1 MPAAVSVRQ
10 WWKLFL
16 TGRTK
21 GVYLALISFI
31 IYTILILYNRLD
43 LFHFVLNEIGLLA
56 SVGVLVDLVSH
67 LFNDSYKTDI
77 SKEEWIARFKK
88 GRTHDAY
95 GIVIQVAGS
104 AFDTEQLHLLYILWI
119 ALILEFYLVFRS
131 RFYH

>member
-43 LFHFVLNEIGLLA
+43 LFHFVLTEIGLLA

-67 LFNDSYKTDI
+67 LFNDAYKTDI

-95 GIVIQVAGS
+95 GIVIQVIGS
-104 AFDTEQLHLLYILWI
+104 AFDIGQLHLLYILWI
-119 ALILEFYLVFRS
+119 ALILEFYLIFRS

>member
-77 SKEEWIARFKK
+77 SKEEWIARFEK

-95 GIVIQVAGS
+95 GIVIQVVGS
-104 AFDTEQLHLLYILWI
+104 AFDMGQLHLLYILWI
-119 ALILEFYLVFRS
+119 ALILEFYLIFRS

>member
-95 GIVIQVAGS
+95 GIVIQVVGS
-104 AFDTEQLHLLYILWI
+104 AFDMGQLHLLYILWI
-119 ALILEFYLVFRS
+119 ALILEFYLIFRS